1 MPEILHSEDPPCP
14 RSSMPEI
21 LHARDPP
28 CPRSSMPEILHAR
41 DPPCPRSSIPKILHS
56 EDPPCPRSSM
66 PECRDPPCRRS
77 SMLRSSMPEII
88 HARDPPFRRSSM
100 SYKSC
105 GLQLKLSPVQ
115 QHAPPT
121 PRPPSMFTP
130 FVHNTYT
137 TGRPVGSPLH
147 RHPRGESVH
156 VFGYEVGRD
165 EYAEGFTP
173 QVLSSM
179 TFHDGFSDPLRWIGV
194 ASSLT
199 PQDFTA
205 SGILGRLGDSCH
217 PVTIVLDSLSWVLAR
232 SPLPSVC
239 HTLRGLTQGK
249 HGAGPR
255 VTRVLALLHTDL
267 HTPGVLRSVCLL
279 AGTVIHV
286 SERGPRDR
294 VTVTHRKRTGKVV
307 TTADPTANLTFNL
320 RLSEADRELK
330 DSASLPYTFT
340 ESKKSSLLH
349 SSSSS
354 GRIFY
359 DPDPAD
365 DYDDED
371 PDDDL
376 DV

>member
-1 MPEILHSEDPPCP
+1 MVANIGHPTRESVLGAPLWRCDVES
-14 RSSMPEI
+14 
-21 LHARDPP
+21 
-28 CPRSSMPEILHAR
+28 
-41 DPPCPRSSIPKILHS
+41 
-56 EDPPCPRSSM
+56 
-66 PECRDPPCRRS
+66 RRCAG
-77 SMLRSSMPEII
+77 EW
-88 HARDPPFRRSSM
+88 
-100 SYKSC
+100 K
-105 GLQLKLSPVQ
+105 QQ
-115 QHAPPT
+115 QHAAGAKRRRDLWGPAHY
-121 PRPPSMFTP
+121 RHRAAQRRDLLKS
-130 FVHNTYT
+130 FVQ
-137 TGRPVGSPLH
+137 PALQ
-147 RHPRGESVH
+147 RGESVH

-307 TTADPTANLTFNL
+307 TTGEEFTIHDGFSVETFTEQEAERRRRAEADPTANLTFNL

>member
-1 MPEILHSEDPPCP
+1 MLQELRGGGTSGVLLITDT
-14 RSSMPEI
+14 
-21 LHARDPP
+21 A
-28 CPRSSMPEILHAR
+28 
-41 DPPCPRSSIPKILHS
+41 
-56 EDPPCPRSSM
+56 
-66 PECRDPPCRRS
+66 
-77 SMLRSSMPEII
+77 LRSG
-88 HARDPPFRRSSM
+88 RDLL
-100 SYKSC
+100 KSFVQPA
-105 GLQLKLSPVQ
+105 LQ
-115 QHAPPT
+115 
-121 PRPPSMFTP
+121 
-130 FVHNTYT
+130 
-137 TGRPVGSPLH
+137 
-147 RHPRGESVH
+147 RGESVH

-173 QVLSSM
+173 DVLSSM

-232 SPLPSVC
+232 CPLPSVC

-307 TTADPTANLTFNL
+307 TTGEEFTIHDGF
-320 RLSEADRELK
+320 SVE
-330 DSASLPYTFT
+330 TFT
-340 ESKKSSLLH
+340 EQEAERRRRAEEVLSPSFFKQLWENILRS
-349 SSSSS
+349 
-354 GRIFY
+354 
-359 DPDPAD
+359 
-365 DYDDED
+365 
-371 PDDDL
+371 
-376 DV
+376 